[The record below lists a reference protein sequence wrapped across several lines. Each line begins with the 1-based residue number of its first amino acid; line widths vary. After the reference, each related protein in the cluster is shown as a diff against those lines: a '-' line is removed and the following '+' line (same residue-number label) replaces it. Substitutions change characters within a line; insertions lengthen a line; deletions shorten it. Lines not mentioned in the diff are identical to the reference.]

1 MHLVRIIPMLGVS
14 AVAALAIGACG
25 GSGTSTTAE
34 TTGASGTPASTETPS
49 VEFVEPTD
57 GSTTSDEVTAEV
69 ELSGFEIDPKAV
81 GDAKEEG
88 AGHLHFSMDGGKYDT
103 PEYSG
108 ANGELAVELGVD
120 GQYSP
125 STEPTITY
133 SGLPKGE
140 HTLEVYL
147 ANNDHSDT
155 GVEATTSF
163 EVK

>member
-1 MHLVRIIPMLGVS
+1 
-14 AVAALAIGACG
+14 
-25 GSGTSTTAE
+25 
-34 TTGASGTPASTETPS
+34 
-49 VEFVEPTD
+49 
-57 GSTTSDEVTAEV
+57 VTAEV
-69 ELSGFEIDPKAV
+69 ALDGFEIDPKAV
-81 GDAKEEG
+81 GGAKEDG
-88 AGHLHFSMDGGKYDT
+88 AGHLHFSVDGGKYDT

-155 GVEATTSF
+155 GVEASTSF

>member
-1 MHLVRIIPMLGVS
+1 MRTKLIA
-14 AVAALAIGACG
+14 AVLAAGLLTAAGCG
-25 GSGTSTTAE
+25 GSETSTEADE
-34 TTGASGTPASTETPS
+34 SASSAPDASVS
-49 VEFVEPTD
+49 FVEPTD
-57 GSTTSDEVTAEV
+57 GSTQKDEFTAEV
-69 ELSGFEIDPKAV
+69 ALENFELVPDAV
-81 GDAKEEG
+81 GEAASVGE
-88 AGHLHFSMDGGKYDT
+88 GHLHFSLDEGKYDH

-108 ANGELAVELGVD
+108 PNGELAEELGVD

-133 SGLPKGE
+133 AGIPKGE

-155 GVEATTSF
+155 GVEASTTF

>member
-1 MHLVRIIPMLGVS
+1 MTTKLIS
-14 AVAALAIGACG
+14 ALLAAGLLTAAGCG
-25 GSGTSTTAE
+25 GGATSTEPAD
-34 TTGASGTPASTETPS
+34 GSASSAPDASVS
-49 VEFVEPTD
+49 FVEPTD
-57 GSTTSDEVTAEV
+57 GSTQSDEFTAEV
-69 ELSGFEIDPKAV
+69 ALENFELVPDAV
-81 GDAKEEG
+81 GEAASVGE
-88 AGHLHFSMDGGKYDT
+88 GHLHFSLDDGKYDH

-108 ANGELAVELGVD
+108 ANGELAEELGVD

-133 SGLPKGE
+133 SGIPKGE

-155 GVEATTSF
+155 GVEASTTF